1 MFEEAASISYST
13 LKRLCNCKFEESV
26 DKDMVE
32 NMIECSG
39 MVLLQAYKE
48 LGRACFLM
56 SKQCLCGLRETLEE
70 FLSSWNYVKQ
80 KSCYILRTA
89 DKQQISFEG
98 HVNSSLPVERYVE
111 VTKVYIVTLLGV
123 VLDNY
128 ELANVQLA
136 KADLPEQ
143 KRQAS
148 PYLASHCCF
157 FNYVSTNV

>member
-1 MFEEAASISYST
+1 MHGCNVCFLTTLFFSFNTLCQMIKEVNAMF
-13 LKRLCNCKFEESV
+13 L
-26 DKDMVE
+26 
-32 NMIECSG
+32 
-39 MVLLQAYKE
+39 
-48 LGRACFLM
+48 RACFLM